1 MLKANKDTY
10 KLDLGG
16 RSAEE
21 FRKLAKAKNRFDL
34 GGPLPPVVDLVLE
47 VRNTSDK
54 DIQLFTLPDLAAVEL
69 DLKGPDTLT
78 VQMAGPF
85 QLDRRLPK
93 PITLAPG
100 QVFTRPIRSLKHG
113 HRDIEFRSCWLAPGE
128 YTLTARFVTSVLPAP
143 PGAVLYDGRLGE
155 PQLKGFGA
163 VTVTTRPLKLKVVR

>member
-1 MLKANKDTY
+1 MANKDTY

-21 FRKLAKAKNRFDL
+21 VRKVAKAKNMFDL
-34 GGPLPPVVDLVLE
+34 GGPPAPAVDLVLE

-54 DIQLFTLPDLAAVEL
+54 DIQFFTLPDLAVVEL
-69 DLKGPDTLT
+69 DLEGPDTLT
-78 VQMAGPF
+78 VQMEGPF

-100 QVFTRPIRSLKHG
+100 KVFTRPIRSLNHG
-113 HRDIEFRSCWLAPGE
+113 HRDIKFRSYWLGPGE

-143 PGAVLYDGRLGE
+143 AGTVVPPGRTAVGG
-155 PQLKGFGA
+155 
-163 VTVTTRPLKLKVVR
+163 